1 MPSPS
6 LPHVPSERDRAAR
19 VMVII
24 MHALYLLSIP
34 LPFLT
39 LVIGV
44 VLAYASRAEAP
55 DPWRSHFDEAIRT
68 FWIYVLLMLI
78 GIPLWFVLFLGVI
91 PMAAALVLLVFR
103 SVRGLIRAVN
113 WAGVE

>member
-6 LPHVPSERDRAAR
+6 LPQVPSERDRAAR

-24 MHALYLLSIP
+24 MHALYLLSLP

-68 FWIYVLLMLI
+68 FWVYVLLMLI
-78 GIPLWFVLFLGVI
+78 GVPLLIVLYLGVI
-91 PMAAALVLLVFR
+91 PMAAAYVLLTFR
-103 SVRGLIRAVN
+103 AVRGLLRAAN